1 MKKLI
6 AVLLSLCLIAAMV
19 PMAAL
24 ADEAAPETEAASSS
38 WYNRDNWSYDE
49 AMNAW
54 YYNGIPYVELTDDAP
69 EWVVERWFG
78 EDDYWHGGWHD
89 GWHDGWWGEHKPV
102 AYVGYQWYWDFS
114 EALEAARTIGTV
126 TLTGTVYEDVTLENV
141 TVTGSYRWGGAFSG
155 DVTTKGNVKLKNLTV
170 YGQIK
175 VDSGNTVADNVSV
188 RTSGYDVI
196 VDGSADFKMYS
207 NCGIDYIWAD
217 KHATVETNLHKVK
230 LSDGNFIYTD
240 DVSEYYVA
248 YAGGKYYNSLEDA
261 LDANSSGTIKL
272 LKSDT
277 IGSDT
282 IPTGVDLYISSGV
295 TLTVKGTL
303 KINGV
308 VYNYGKVSG
317 DVDTTVGTLFS
328 YVDIDTVPSGAEV
341 TVWHRSDRWHGDW
354 DWRWDKWHNW
364 VEDDGRNGEYWLT
377 DGWYYYEVS
386 EDGYVS
392 DSGWFEVDQSAVS
405 FSVRLEDD
413 TEYRVWVETTSGG
426 SLEADTTYA
435 KEGEWVY
442 ITVEPNLGYAL
453 EELTVTRPNGS
464 ELKLERVRENYYR
477 FEMPGVRVT
486 VDGSFVRTTLPFTD
500 VSLSDWFYEA
510 VNYVYLNE
518 LMDGVS
524 TTRFAPDT
532 ATNRAMVVEIL
543 YRMAGSPSVSGTSA
557 FTDVSAAAWY
567 ADAVK
572 WATDN
577 GVVEGRSATVF
588 DPNAAVSRQE
598 LAAMLYR
605 YAQYKGYDVSI
616 GENTN
621 ILSYTDVAGV
631 AEYAMSAMQWAC
643 GSGVVNGTAAGVL
656 SPNGSA
662 TRAQLATML
671 MRFIE
676 YYD

>member
-1 MKKLI
+1 M
-6 AVLLSLCLIAAMV
+6 
-19 PMAAL
+19 
-24 ADEAAPETEAASSS
+24 DSS
-38 WYNRDNWSYDE
+38 
-49 AMNAW
+49 
-54 YYNGIPYVELTDDAP
+54 
-69 EWVVERWFG
+69 
-78 EDDYWHGGWHD
+78 
-89 GWHDGWWGEHKPV
+89 
-102 AYVGYQWYWDFS
+102 
-114 EALEAARTIGTV
+114 
-126 TLTGTVYEDVTLENV
+126 
-141 TVTGSYRWGGAFSG
+141 
-155 DVTTKGNVKLKNLTV
+155 
-170 YGQIK
+170 
-175 VDSGNTVADNVSV
+175 
-188 RTSGYDVI
+188 
-196 VDGSADFKMYS
+196 
-207 NCGIDYIWAD
+207 CGIDYIWAD
-217 KHATVETNLHKVK
+217 KNATVETNLHEVE

-248 YAGGKYYNSLEDA
+248 YAGGNYYNSLEDA

-277 IGSDT
+277 IGSGI
-282 IPTGVDLYISSGV
+282 IPTGVKLYISSGV

-328 YVDIDTVPSGAEV
+328 YVDIDTAPSGAEV

-426 SLEADTTYA
+426 NFEADTTYA

-442 ITVEPNLGYAL
+442 ITVKPNLGYTL

-557 FTDVSAAAWY
+557 FTDVSAGAWY

>member
-38 WYNRDNWSYDE
+38 WNYDE
-49 AMNAW
+49 AMKAW
-54 YYNGIPYVELTDDAP
+54 YHDGINYPAW
-69 EWVVERWFG
+69 EWDEEYPG
-78 EDDYWHGGWHD
+78 YGWHGGYDDWFTDHD
-89 GWHDGWWGEHKPV
+89 VSWEDWWDMRHV
-102 AYVGYQWYWDFS
+102 AASIGDEYYHSFS
-114 EALEAARTIGTV
+114 EALNAAEADDTIYIYKDVRGDF
-126 TLTGTVYEDVTLENV
+126 TLNGVSLV
-141 TVTGSYRWGGAFSG
+141 GWRGASVSG
-155 DVTTKGNVKLKNLTV
+155 DVTTKGDVKLEDLTV
-170 YGQIK
+170 YGQIEVEGGK
-175 VDSGNTVADNVSV
+175 TFAKNVSV
-188 RTSGYDVI
+188 RTSGYDV
-196 VDGSADFKMYS
+196 VVESGASFEMDGY
-207 NCGIDYIWAD
+207 CGIDYIWAWNGASVTAQGLY
-217 KHATVETNLHKVK
+217 KVEKENGTV
-230 LSDGNFIYTD
+230 YTD

-442 ITVEPNLGYAL
+442 ITVKPNLGYTL

-557 FTDVSAAAWY
+557 FTDVSAGAWY

-605 YAQYKGYDVSI
+605 YAQYKGYNVSI

>member
-102 AYVGYQWYWDFS
+102 AYVGDQWYWDFG
-114 EALEAARTIGTV
+114 EALKAAGTDGTV
-126 TLTGTVYEDVTLENV
+126 TLTGTVYEDVTLEDV
-141 TVTGSYRWGGAFSG
+141 TVTGFYRWGGAFSG
-155 DVTTKGNVKLKNLTV
+155 DVTTKGNVKLEDLTV
-170 YGQIK
+170 YGDI
-175 VDSGNTVADNVSV
+175 TVERARPRP
-188 RTSGYDVI
+188 RTSP
-196 VDGSADFKMYS
+196 SAP
-207 NCGIDYIWAD
+207 A
-217 KHATVETNLHKVK
+217 ATTSLWSPAPPSRWTATAASTTSGPGTAL
-230 LSDGNFIYTD
+230 LSTRTA
-240 DVSEYYVA
+240 SMR
-248 YAGGKYYNSLEDA
+248 SRRTTA
-261 LDANSSGTIKL
+261 LSGPTTSASTTSPMPAARTMTTSRTPSRPAARLSCSRAIRL
-272 LKSDT
+272 T
-277 IGSDT
+277 DT

-426 SLEADTTYA
+426 SFEADTTYA

-442 ITVEPNLGYAL
+442 ITVKPNLGYTL

-572 WATDN
+572 WATDS

>member
-38 WYNRDNWSYDE
+38 WNYDE
-49 AMNAW
+49 AMKAW
-54 YYNGIPYVELTDDAP
+54 YHDGINYPAW
-69 EWVVERWFG
+69 EWDEEYPG
-78 EDDYWHGGWHD
+78 YGWHGGYDDWFTDHD
-89 GWHDGWWGEHKPV
+89 VSWEDWWDMRHV
-102 AYVGYQWYWDFS
+102 AASIGDEYYHSFS
-114 EALEAARTIGTV
+114 EALNAAEADDTIYIYKDVRGDF
-126 TLTGTVYEDVTLENV
+126 TLNGVSLV
-141 TVTGSYRWGGAFSG
+141 GWRGASVSG
-155 DVTTKGNVKLKNLTV
+155 DVTTKGDVKLEDLTV
-170 YGQIK
+170 YGQIEVEGGK
-175 VDSGNTVADNVSV
+175 TFAKNVSV
-188 RTSGYDVI
+188 RTSGYDV
-196 VDGSADFKMYS
+196 VVESGAEFEMERY
-207 NCGIDYIWAD
+207 CGIDYIWAH
-217 KHATVETNLHKVK
+217 KNANVVTNLHKVE

-282 IPTGVDLYISSGV
+282 IPTGVDLYISSGI

-317 DVDTTVGTLFS
+317 DVDGTLFS

-442 ITVEPNLGYAL
+442 ITVKPNLGYTL

-572 WATDN
+572 WATDS